1 MTIVDMGWALVV
13 AVNNLV
19 GGYVLGVTVSEM
31 RNCWRIGWL
40 GRAASLDRIGTIMVN
55 SGAMVVAGA

>member
-1 MTIVDMGWALVV
+1 MTIVDMGWASVV

-19 GGYVLGVTVSEM
+19 GRYVLGVPVGKM
-31 RNCWRIGWL
+31 RNCWRTGWL
-40 GRAASLDRIGTIMVN
+40 GRAASLDRIATIMVN